1 MRKRRPKKSSIE
13 VRGEVVSGI
22 LQEVKPNPWNPNT
35 MTDAMK
41 ESLVYGLKNDGW
53 LASQSLL
60 IWGTD
65 DIGDRQDIIID
76 GEHRWRAATE
86 DGMLEGP
93 MVFMDGLSKLEAK
106 ALTIKM
112 NQKRGDWDPELLAAV
127 VKELELDLDSEDLV
141 LDLGLSSVEMD
152 RLAGVAEVTGGATD
166 PNAEWTGMPEF
177 NQPDATSF
185 RAMIVHFKDQAAVDA
200 FSKLIGQTFTPKTK
214 SIWHPK
220 VEIERYADKR
230 YSSDEGAS
238 K

>member
-1 MRKRRPKKSSIE
+1 MRTRKPKKTTIQ
-13 VRGEVVSGI
+13 VRGEVVTGD
-22 LQEVKPNPWNPNT
+22 LQSVKPNPWNPNV

-41 ESLVYGLKNDGW
+41 ASLLYGLKNDGW

-60 IWGTD
+60 VWGTND
-65 DIGDRQDIIID
+65 AGKRMDIIID

-93 MVFMDGLSKLEAK
+93 MVFMDGLTEPEAK

-112 NQKRGDWDPELLAAV
+112 NQKRGTWDPELLATV
-127 VKELELDLDSEDLV
+127 IKELELDLETEDLV
-141 LDLGLSSVEMD
+141 LDLGLSGVEMD
-152 RLAGVAEVTGGATD
+152 RLAGVAAATGGATD
-166 PNAEWTGMPEF
+166 PTKEWEGMPEF

-200 FSKLIGQTFTPKTK
+200 FSKLIAQDFTPKTK

-230 YSSDEGAS
+230 YSAKGGDPE
-238 K
+238 